1 MLNWASESEWQ
12 RLVAPWSTKTTWR
25 WWWKDILRGFY
36 SETLPHGR
44 LTCTW
49 TSWPQS
55 NTPALSRMVNL
66 SYPWRVDR
74 VIRGINNRVSH
85 IRSFTPGPDAIFK
98 KSCKFYTSAQDVNLK
113 QDAVKAAFWNNV
125 RFVDSLSLKAL
136 WKNCL
141 WKVYTARSQ
150 RGFFFPS
157 TECLGLIKIS
167 PQTLAGSWMRLIVQR
182 KHRFINTVPHICRA
196 ECTQRHE
203 GVRSKSAWGCGH
215 H

>member
-1 MLNWASESEWQ
+1 M
-12 RLVAPWSTKTTWR
+12 R
-25 WWWKDILRGFY
+25 I
-36 SETLPHGR
+36 
-44 LTCTW
+44 TCTW
-49 TSWPQS
+49 TSWPPS

-74 VIRGINNRVSH
+74 GIQGINCCVSH

-98 KSCKFYTSAQDVNLK
+98 KSCNVYTSALDVNLK

-125 RFVDSLSLKAL
+125 QFVDLLSLKAL

-150 RGFFFPS
+150 RGFLFPS

-167 PQTLAGSWMRLIVQR
+167 PQTLAGSWMRLVVQR
-182 KHRFINTVPHICRA
+182 KHRFINRLPDIRRA
-196 ECTQRHE
+196 ECRQRHE
-203 GVRSKSAWGCGH
+203 GVWGLSPWGCRH

>member
-1 MLNWASESEWQ
+1 MLHWASEWK
-12 RLVAPWSTKTTWR
+12 RLVATRSKTTT
-25 WWWKDILRGFY
+25 WWWEDNLKSFALKHF
-36 SETLPHGR
+36 
-44 LTCTW
+44 LTCTLHA

-66 SYPWRVDR
+66 SYPSRVDR
-74 VIRGINNRVSH
+74 GIQGINSCVSH

-98 KSCKFYTSAQDVNLK
+98 KSCKFYTSALDVNLK
-113 QDAVKAAFWNNV
+113 QDALKAAFWNNV
-125 RFVDSLSLKAL
+125 QFVDSLSLKAL

-150 RGFFFPS
+150 RGFLFPS

-167 PQTLAGSWMRLIVQR
+167 PQTLAGSWMRLVVQR
-182 KHRFINTVPHICRA
+182 KHRFINRLPRICRA
-196 ECTQRHE
+196 VCTQRHE
-203 GVRSKSAWGCGH
+203 SVWGLSLWGCGH